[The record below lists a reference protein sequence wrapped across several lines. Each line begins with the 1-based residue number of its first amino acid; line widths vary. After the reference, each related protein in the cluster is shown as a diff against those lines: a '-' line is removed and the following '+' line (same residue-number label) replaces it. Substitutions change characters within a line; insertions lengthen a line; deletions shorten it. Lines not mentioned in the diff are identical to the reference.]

1 MERLSEISQRWIY
14 FSAMPSSLGEISGM
28 DELFLT
34 GVGGLLSI
42 NYGTTDEKSKDTV
55 FLFIEQ
61 LSISIET

>member
-1 MERLSEISQRWIY
+1 
-14 FSAMPSSLGEISGM
+14 MPSSLGEISGM

-34 GVGGLLSI
+34 DVGGLLSI
-42 NYGTTDEKSKDTV
+42 DYGTTEKSKDTV

>member
-34 GVGGLLSI
+34 DVGGLLSI
-42 NYGTTDEKSKDTV
+42 DYGTTEKSKDTV

>member
-1 MERLSEISQRWIY
+1 MERLSEISQRWIH

-34 GVGGLLSI
+34 DVGGLLSI
-42 NYGTTDEKSKDTV
+42 DYGTTDEKSKDNV

>member
-1 MERLSEISQRWIY
+1 
-14 FSAMPSSLGEISGM
+14 MPSSLGEISGM

-34 GVGGLLSI
+34 DVGGLLSI
-42 NYGTTDEKSKDTV
+42 DYGTTDEKSKDNV